1 MSAPRVFFY
10 VQHLLG
16 IGHTVRAAA
25 LTRAMRRAGM
35 DVVYVS
41 GGFDALDTPLMGA
54 RVVRLPPA
62 RTKDASFKTLL
73 GEDGRPVDD
82 RWRVRRRAALLDA
95 FHAAAPDIVL
105 IETFPFGRWQFRF
118 ELLPLLDAARGRAR
132 IVCSLR
138 DILVPKRNPDR
149 LAAIVDIVR
158 DYFDLVLVHGDPD
171 LVRLEATFAPAASIA
186 AKLRYTGYVALDK
199 PASGPAPGPAP
210 TEPDVVVAAGGGGAG
225 GALMRAALAARP
237 SCVLHDRPWR
247 FLIGPN
253 LPPDDVAALR
263 VAPGVT
269 IDPVRPDYRALL
281 AASALSISQAG
292 YNTVMDLLL
301 ARARS
306 VVVPFSTH
314 GQSEQALRAGLLAE
328 RGWLCVADEATLTP
342 ERLAAAIDRAAAAPR
357 PDPHG
362 LDLDGARRSAALIAR
377 LAGAATNL
385 VESQPVALRSLD
397 TAI

>member
-41 GGFDALDTPLMGA
+41 GGLDALDTPLLGA
-54 RVVRLPPA
+54 EVVRLPPA

-73 GEDGRPVDD
+73 GENGQPVDD
-82 RWRVRRRAALLDA
+82 LWRARRRAALLDA
-95 FHAAAPDIVL
+95 YYAAAPDLVL
-105 IETFPFGRWQFRF
+105 IETFPFGRWPFRF

-138 DILVPKRNPDR
+138 DILVPKQNPDR
-149 LAAIVDIVR
+149 LAAIVDLVR
-158 DYFDLVLVHGDPD
+158 DYFDLVLVHGDPN
-171 LVRLEATFAPAASIA
+171 LIRLGATFAPAAEIGSMI
-186 AKLRYTGYVALDK
+186 RYTGYVALDDV
-199 PASGPAPGPAP
+199 SNAP
-210 TEPDVVVAAGGGGAG
+210 TPGAAPADPEVVVSAGGGGTG
-225 GALMRAALAARP
+225 GALMRTTLAARA
-237 SCVLHDRPWR
+237 SCVLRDRPWR
-247 FLIGPN
+247 FLVGPN
-253 LPPDDVAALR
+253 LPSEDVAALR
-263 VAPGVT
+263 PAAGIT
-269 IDPVRPDYRALL
+269 IEPVRPDYRALL
-281 AASALSISQAG
+281 KASALSISQAG

-301 ARARS
+301 TRARN

-328 RGWLCVADEATLTP
+328 RGCLHVADEATLSP
-342 ERLAAAIDRAAAAPR
+342 ERLAAAIDHAAAAP
-357 PDPHG
+357 PPNPQG
-362 LDLDGARRSAALIAR
+362 LDMDGAGRSAALIAE
-377 LAGAATNL
+377 LAGAASNL
-385 VESQPVALRSLD
+385 VESQPVALRSPD